1 MNLRKFSSGNKQAMI
16 NSLFDTFALSLPSRE
31 NVEDLAVFL
40 YGTECVEV
48 DYPTLFEEL
57 TLTEVLESM
66 ASSELS
72 IISDVGFLKRFIRK
86 AGAYRIHTTNEL
98 YAATKK
104 ILSEDSFRSVMSLIS
119 MYKDHA
125 DE

>member
-1 MNLRKFSSGNKQAMI
+1 MI
-16 NSLFDTFALSLPSRE
+16 KGLFDTFALSLPSRE

-40 YGTECVEV
+40 FGTECVEV

-57 TLTEVLESM
+57 TLMDVLESM

-72 IISDVGFLKRFIRK
+72 TISDVGFLKRFIRK
-86 AGAYRIHTTNEL
+86 VGAYRIHTTNEL

-104 ILSEDSFRSVMSLIS
+104 ILSEDSFRSVMALIA
-119 MYKDHA
+119 MYKDYSSENQNLGYPTA
-125 DE
+125 GN